1 MRLHMALALI
11 SVVVIFSALPLS
23 AQQIFAVIIV
33 RGDIYPDW
41 TVSMAY
47 AHKIGS
53 FVVQLFPGK
62 NDREVLNLI
71 GGLARFERNTTVLI
85 VGDPMAVPDYFVG
98 ELEGMGVR
106 CVRVGGLTRAETS
119 INLASYYWKDAKGI
133 VLVDGLKPELYLPAL
148 EKSIETSSPII
159 YTMNGTLPK
168 TMPELL
174 KVLNGV
180 RKIYV
185 IGNSLSPKTESTLKA
200 LISERASIIR
210 ISVGNMTLPKI
221 KTQENSLA
229 PPIDLIVVSVLS
241 CALGVIAAY
250 YISKRRDLI
259 RRATLDLLQFFSEDE
274 RRIVDILLEKGE
286 ISQEELAEITGY
298 SRPKVS
304 RVIAEMVDKKI
315 VERRRKGRTYTLRLT
330 EKFISALGTRPSSE

>member
-1 MRLHMALALI
+1 MRVRAALALI
-11 SVVVIFSALPLS
+11 AVVMALPILS
-23 AQQIFAVIIV
+23 VNAQQTFAVIIV

-71 GGLARFERNTTVLI
+71 EGLVRFNRNTTVLI
-85 VGDPMAVPDYFVG
+85 VGDPMAVPDYFVD
-98 ELEGMGVR
+98 ELEGIGVR

-119 INLASYYWKDAKGI
+119 INLASYYWKDAEGI

-148 EKSIETSSPII
+148 EESIETSSPII
-159 YTMNGTLPK
+159 YTMNGSLPK

-174 KVLNGV
+174 KVLKKV
-180 RKIYV
+180 KKVYV
-185 IGNSLSPKTESTLKA
+185 IGNSLNPQAENTLKA
-200 LISERASIIR
+200 LISGKASIIR
-210 ISVGNMTLPKI
+210 ISVGNATLPRI
-221 KTQENSLA
+221 KTQKNLLA
-229 PPIDLIVVSVLS
+229 LPLDLIAASMLS
-241 CALGVIAAY
+241 CASGAAAAY
-250 YISKRRDLI
+250 YISRRRSLV
-259 RRATLDLLQFFSEDE
+259 RRAAPDLLQFFSEDE
-274 RRIVDILLEKGE
+274 RRIISILLDEGE
-286 ISQEELAEITGY
+286 ISQEKLAEITGY

-315 VERRRKGRTYTLRLT
+315 VERRRRGRTYTLRLT
-330 EKFISALGTRPSSE
+330 EKFISTLGTQR